1 MKKMSFLSREFA
13 SAFKDGDFERAHKLV
28 KAGADMHNTI
38 IELDDGHSYRVM
50 EYAVANGLFDHIKAL
65 ISMGYNINDR
75 DDTGKTAVFIAI
87 NNIDHTVLT
96 EVLKYKPDLNLRYKD
111 MGGYYATGRLF
122 HKAENTTVL
131 MQACYI
137 SRLRTIKKL
146 LKRGADANAQDS
158 CGFTPLMYLALR
170 YFIPELTCNTSFG
183 LPVYKEAEEILHTE
197 YFEGIEEKDLAPIAQ
212 ALIKAGADVNIRNKF
227 SKTAKNLAA
236 LSSVLYRVLE

>member
-1 MKKMSFLSREFA
+1 MQQTTFLNNEFA

-38 IELDDGHSYRVM
+38 IHLDDGHSYRVM

-65 ISMGYNINDR
+65 INMGYNINDR

-87 NNIDHTVLT
+87 NNIDNSVLT

-137 SRLRTIKKL
+137 SGLRTIKKL
-146 LKRGADANAQDS
+146 LNRGADAN
-158 CGFTPLMYLALR
+158 
-170 YFIPELTCNTSFG
+170 
-183 LPVYKEAEEILHTE
+183 
-197 YFEGIEEKDLAPIAQ
+197 
-212 ALIKAGADVNIRNKF
+212 
-227 SKTAKNLAA
+227 
-236 LSSVLYRVLE
+236 